1 MIDPQQAFDM
11 ATSTL
16 FVDPSP
22 SKPKRPADTAFP
34 TIIPDIPIFEKA
46 GQTGERTLW
55 VVFVLMV
62 LASIFFVVLAWAVPA
77 SKRLYHHLT
86 ATVTIVSALAYFAMA
101 THSGWTFHHSRIR
114 EQHDHVPDTFKH
126 VIREVYWVRYVDWLI
141 TTPLLL
147 LDLSLLGGLDGAS
160 TVTAITS
167 SVVMVLSGLFSAFGH
182 GRTQKWGWYVI
193 AILAYLVVAYQVL
206 FNGRRFANTRSSK
219 VSKFFSTIAIYSL
232 VVWLAYPV
240 IWALAEGTR
249 VLDVNQEIIAY
260 AVLDI
265 LAKGVFGLWL
275 LFTYRSLPE
284 SHVEVDG
291 FWAHGFNSE
300 GRIRVGDEDGA

>member
-1 MIDPQQAFDM
+1 M

-22 SKPKRPADTAFP
+22 SKPKRPSDTAFP
-34 TIIPDIPIFEKA
+34 TIIPDLPIFERA
-46 GQTGERTLW
+46 GKSGERTLW

-62 LASIFFVVLAWAVPA
+62 LASVFFVVLAWAVPA

-86 ATVTIVSALAYFAMA
+86 ATITIVAALSYFAMA
-101 THSGWTFHHSRIR
+101 THSGFTFHHSRVR

-126 VIREVYWVRYVDWLI
+126 VIREVYWARYVDWLI

-147 LDLSLLGGLDGAS
+147 LDLSLLAGLDGAAIF
-160 TVTAITS
+160 TAVTADII
-167 SVVMVLSGLFSAFGH
+167 MVLSGLFAALGH
-182 GRTQKWGWYVI
+182 GKAPKWGWFVI
-193 AILAYLVVAYQVL
+193 AMLAYLVVAYQFL
-206 FNGRRFANTRSSK
+206 LNGRRFANARGSK
-219 VSKFFSTIAIYSL
+219 VSKFFVSIAIYTL

-249 VLDVNQEIIAY
+249 VLSVNHEIIAY
-260 AVLDI
+260 AVLDV
-265 LAKGVFGLWL
+265 LAKGVFGVWL
-275 LFTYRSLPE
+275 LITYRSLPE

-291 FWAHGFNSE
+291 FWAHGFSSE